1 MLKTI
6 YRNIHVNCNSTI
18 GCLNILDRK
27 LFHIDLYENGRGK
40 FDVNFKKTL
49 YFPSISKRTVE
60 NPIVIKRTDSQKE
73 DFCIHSLS
81 YFGNGLRF
89 FISHDRSTALYSP
102 LSFKSKISN
111 DDFSNLYPDSLPMV
125 CASHLSAHP
134 EEVDSIFLW
143 FEPSDQYDGLEY
155 IADIQVNYPNL
166 ELALNSFNLDDL
178 KEEYFI
184 PHDEDNIFFDETEKT
199 FGIDFLWAD
208 HNDTTSF
215 ETRLTS
221 KFINLNRI
229 IAIDTFQI
237 DFAFRKFIGNW
248 TDYGDVSIEFRP
260 SSEGQKSYSIK
271 VKFKIKMF
279 EKIFNVFFHFDN
291 LNTGIEIKSS
301 EYIDL

>member
-6 YRNIHVNCNSTI
+6 YRNVHINCNSTM

-27 LFHIDLYENGRGK
+27 LFHINLYENGRGR

-49 YFPSISKRTVE
+49 YFPSISKRAVE
-60 NPIVIKRTDSQKE
+60 NPIVIKRTDNQK

-102 LSFKSKISN
+102 LSFDSEIS
-111 DDFSNLYPDSLPMV
+111 DDDDIFNSYQSLPSSI

-143 FEPSDQYDGLEY
+143 FESSDQYDGLEY
-155 IADIQVNYPNL
+155 IADITVDYPKL
-166 ELALNSFNLDDL
+166 QKVLNSFNLDEL
-178 KEEYFI
+178 KKEDFI
-184 PHDEDNIFFDETEKT
+184 PYDGNYISFNETGKS
-199 FGIDFLWAD
+199 FGIGFSPFDR
-208 HNDTTSF
+208 NGTTSF

-221 KFINLNRI
+221 KFINLNQI

-248 TDYGDVSIEFRP
+248 TDYGDVFIEFRP
-260 SSEGQKSYSIK
+260 SSEDQKSYSIK